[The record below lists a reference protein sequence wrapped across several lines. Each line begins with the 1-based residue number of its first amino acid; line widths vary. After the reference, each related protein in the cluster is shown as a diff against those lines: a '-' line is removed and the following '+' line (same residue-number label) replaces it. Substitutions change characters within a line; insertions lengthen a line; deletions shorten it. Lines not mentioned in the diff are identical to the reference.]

1 MKLLLKLMHH
11 GFDNNALNLISNY
24 FQDRF
29 QTVKFDKKNTLLVYI
44 NIDVLQDGVLGPLFK
59 RR

>member
-1 MKLLLKLMHH
+1 MHH